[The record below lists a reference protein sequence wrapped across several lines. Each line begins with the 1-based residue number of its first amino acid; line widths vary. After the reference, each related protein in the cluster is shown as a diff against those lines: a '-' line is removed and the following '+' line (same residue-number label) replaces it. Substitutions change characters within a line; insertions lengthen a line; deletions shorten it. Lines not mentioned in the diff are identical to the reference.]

1 MDASA
6 DLDPVFRYTEQQLQ
20 RLDEDDDAA
29 GLPARRNAPQ
39 LVRCLLASE
48 TPAQRELLVR
58 GMLSAIGFNWFAYGV
73 TRLERGRHVA
83 KSFFTTY
90 AHPAWT
96 ERYFDERY
104 HELDPRHVDAPQS
117 GLPLVWDL
125 DDLDARLAVRPPSG
139 RARRFAEDFRDS
151 GIRSGVFFHLTPP
164 HTPHERVVISLMSS
178 MRGCGWIVDPVLG
191 QALTLGL
198 CMHEFLSRHVRPV
211 QPAHAPRRSLSALQQ
226 EILQCLMRGQSDKE
240 IAYGLSLSPHVV
252 DYHMRQL
259 RKRFAA
265 RNRVELVNAAAMH

>member
-6 DLDPVFRYTEQQLQ
+6 DLDPVFRYTEHQLQ
-20 RLDEDDDAA
+20 RVAEDDGAADA
-29 GLPARRNAPQ
+29 PVRRNAPQ
-39 LVRCLLASE
+39 LVKCLLAAE

-96 ERYFDERY
+96 QRYFGERY
-104 HELDPRHVDAPQS
+104 HEVDPRHLDAPRS

-125 DDLDARLAVRPPSG
+125 ADIDARLAAQPLSG
-139 RARRFAEDFRDS
+139 RARHFAEDFRDS
-151 GIRSGVFFHLTPP
+151 GIRSGVFFHLTSPN
-164 HTPHERVVISLMSS
+164 TPNERVVISLMSS
-178 MRGCGWIVDPVLG
+178 LRGCDWIVDPVLG

-198 CMHEFLSRHVRPV
+198 CMHEFLTRHVRPV
-211 QPAHAPRRSLSALQQ
+211 RPAEAPRRGLSDLQQ
-226 EILQCLMRGQSDKE
+226 NILQCLMRGQSDKE
-240 IAYGLSLSPHVV
+240 IAYGLRLSPHVV

-259 RKRFAA
+259 RKRFAV

>member
-1 MDASA
+1 MEASA
-6 DLDPVFRYTEQQLQ
+6 DLEPVFRYTEHQLQ
-20 RLDEDDDAA
+20 RVDDGEPD
-29 GLPARRNAPQ
+29 PPVRRNAPQ
-39 LVRCLLASE
+39 LVKCLLASE

-96 ERYFDERY
+96 QRYFGERY
-104 HELDPRHVDAPQS
+104 HEVDPRHLDAPQS

-125 DDLDARLAVRPPSG
+125 DDIDARLAAQRPSG
-139 RARRFAEDFRDS
+139 RALRFAEDFRDS

-164 HTPHERVVISLMSS
+164 NTPNERVVISLMSG
-178 MRGCGWIVDPVLG
+178 MRGCGWIADPVVG

-198 CMHEFLSRHVRPV
+198 CMHEFLSRHMRPAG
-211 QPAHAPRRSLSALQQ
+211 PAEPPRRGLSDLQQ
-226 EILQCLMRGQSDKE
+226 NILQCLMRGQSDKR
-240 IAYGLSLSPHVV
+240 IAHHLRISSHAV

-259 RKRFAA
+259 RKRFAV